1 MHAGALRQREL
12 LRRVSRAL
20 RRAEPGP
27 AATLALEGTQVEEK
41 LVNGKP
47 NGEAVSKLVDIE
59 RIIARHGYKRSE
71 LIAILQE
78 IQEEY
83 HYLPEEALNYLAT
96 ALGISPTTVFGVAT
110 FYGQFS
116 LDPKGKYLVRVCN
129 GTACHVKNSEKIY
142 DAICKKL
149 RLREG
154 KVTTS
159 DGLFTLETVACLG
172 ACGIAPV
179 MVINEVVHPQMTPEA
194 ALTIIDTLMQREAE
208 TMTALEDR

>member
-1 MHAGALRQREL
+1 MEERTVNGAK
-12 LRRVSRAL
+12 
-20 RRAEPGP
+20 P
-27 AATLALEGTQVEEK
+27 AAEAATK
-41 LVNGKP
+41 LV
-47 NGEAVSKLVDIE
+47 AVE
-59 RIIARHGYKRSE
+59 RIIARHGSKRSE

-83 HYLPEEALNYLAT
+83 HYLPEDALNYLAT

-110 FYGQFS
+110 FYAQFS

-142 DAICKKL
+142 DAISKKL
-149 RLREG
+149 KLREG

-179 MVINEVVHPQMTPEA
+179 MVINEVVHPQVTVDA
-194 ALTIIDTLMQREAE
+194 ALAIIDTLVQREAQP
-208 TMTALEDR
+208 AAAAEDK